1 MHVATHPAPSSPCRP
16 LPFPE
21 RVSCLL
27 CDRADPSHC
36 PCVCVC
42 VCAQLLQSCPTLC
55 DPMDCSPPG
64 SSVHGDSAGRN
75 SGVGCHALLQGIFL
89 TQGSNLRLLCLL
101 HCRQIVFTAEL
112 QRKPLLLSM
121 LPLKQPP
128 PLPSPVHLGSEGLDV
143 VTQPESTRAAGG
155 LLDHLVAP
163 ALTRVWPQW
172 TYSGGVAG
180 AW

>member
-27 CDRADPSHC
+27 CDRADPSTAR
-36 PCVCVC
+36 VCVC

-75 SGVGCHALLQGIFL
+75 SGVGCHALLEGIFL

-101 HCRQIVFTAEL
+101 HCRQFIHQLSYPGSPIRTILPINQIV
-112 QRKPLLLSM
+112 
-121 LPLKQPP
+121 
-128 PLPSPVHLGSEGLDV
+128 PVGRSNIIFKKE
-143 VTQPESTRAAGG
+143 
-155 LLDHLVAP
+155 
-163 ALTRVWPQW
+163 
-172 TYSGGVAG
+172 
-180 AW
+180 